1 MEIVNP
7 TLDDHRRPRTKG
19 LRTVTLSVCQSIST
33 VQFAG
38 YSAGQPA
45 SQPVSQSVS
54 QLVSRSIIRPHAAP
68 NEVVIDTFGR
78 YRFTPTWATQCV

>member
-38 YSAGQPA
+38 YSA
-45 SQPVSQSVS
+45 SQTVSQSVS